1 MVKILIVEDQR
12 DTNKL
17 IADILEEEGFLMDRA
32 YEGESAIKKIKR
44 KKYDFMILDYKLP
57 GISGLEVLEEANKI
71 RPKIRVIMISAYGN
85 EDIKAKAKELGAVN
99 FLDKPYDVK
108 KLVRIVKKNLKDNMR
123 LTAPQRDSPLFKS
136 GI

>member
-1 MVKILIVEDQR
+1 MLIVEDER
-12 DTNKL
+12 DTCKL
-17 IADILEEEGFLMDRA
+17 ISDILEEEGFLLDRA
-32 YEGESAIKKIKR
+32 HEGESAIKKIKR

-71 RPKIRVIMISAYGN
+71 RPKLRVIMISAYGN

-108 KLVRIVKKNLKDNMR
+108 KLVRVVKKNIK
-123 LTAPQRDSPLFKS
+123 K
-136 GI
+136 

>member
-1 MVKILIVEDQR
+1 MKLGVKMLIVEDER
-12 DTNKL
+12 DTCKL
-17 IADILEEEGFLMDRA
+17 ISDILEEEGFLLDRA
-32 YEGESAIKKIKR
+32 HEGESAIKKIKR

-71 RPKIRVIMISAYGN
+71 RPKLRVIMISAYGN

-108 KLVRIVKKNLKDNMR
+108 KLVRVVKKNIK
-123 LTAPQRDSPLFKS
+123 K
-136 GI
+136 